1 MTRSKKLL
9 ASAFAAMMM
18 LSVCTACDSSSSEPE
33 TTTTT
38 TTTTTTAATVATQAT
53 EPPKIEDAI
62 EAKAGDAILYMVDA
76 GWYVTYDGTKNTKM
90 TYGAGVAPITGNGD
104 YTVSVSSDTNGC
116 RYDCTSDVNGELVTG
131 GIDFAA
137 VKVFEGTTLYPNMCI
152 EIKEIRIDGKAIE
165 LKAKNYTSSDDGK
178 EMRANIY
185 NKWVPALPDD
195 ARDPEGNHVTDFN
208 TYNPIIVN
216 ADDFKS
222 WKTIEVDFTV
232 TGIDGEGGTTNPD
245 EGAGT
250 GDTTTTAAAE

>member
-18 LSVCTACDSSSSEPE
+18 LSVCTACDGGSSEPE

-53 EPPKIEDAI
+53 EPPEFEEAI
-62 EAKAGDAILYMVDA
+62 EAQSGDAILYMVDA
-76 GWYVTYDGTKNTKM
+76 GWYVTYDGTTNTKM
-90 TYGAGVAPITGNGD
+90 TYGAGVVPITGNGD

-116 RYDCTSDVNGELVTG
+116 RYDCTGDVNGELVTG

-137 VKVFEGTTLYPNMCI
+137 VKVFDGTTLYPNMCI
-152 EIKEIRIDGKAIE
+152 EIKEIRVDGKA
-165 LKAKNYTSSDDGK
+165 LTLTAKNYTSSDDGK

-185 NKWVPALPDD
+185 NKWVNALPED
-195 ARDPEGNHVTDFN
+195 AHDTEGNQVTDFE
-208 TYNPIIVN
+208 TYNPVIVN

-232 TGIDGEGGTTNPD
+232 TGIDGD
-245 EGAGT
+245 AAGSDNGEST
-250 GDTTTTAAAE
+250 DPVDGTTTAAAE